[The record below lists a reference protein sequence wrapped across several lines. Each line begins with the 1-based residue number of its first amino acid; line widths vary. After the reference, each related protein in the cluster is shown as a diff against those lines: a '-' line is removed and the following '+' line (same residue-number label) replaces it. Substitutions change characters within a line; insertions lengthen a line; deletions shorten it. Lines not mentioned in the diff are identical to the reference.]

1 MMHMGKRKGEKEV
14 GLHDILQELKKQ
26 TYINFVLSIYVI
38 AFTVAILVY
47 EWTKVYWEATIS
59 ALIAAALIMLYIN
72 HKLKK
77 YKLN

>member
-47 EWTKVYWEATIS
+47 EWTKVYWETTIS

>member
-1 MMHMGKRKGEKEV
+1 MHMGKRKGEKEV

-47 EWTKVYWEATIS
+47 EWTKVYWETTIS

>member
-26 TYINFVLSIYVI
+26 TYINFVLSIYIV
-38 AFTVAILVY
+38 AFTVAIFVY

-59 ALIAAALIMLYIN
+59 ALIAAALIMWYIN

>member
-1 MMHMGKRKGEKEV
+1 MMHMGERKGEKEV

-47 EWTKVYWEATIS
+47 EWTKVYWETTIS